1 MKLLIFAALSLAA
14 YGQTKAGIVITVV
27 DDAGASV
34 SAKITGVPAS
44 AGLESLTLWMATQ
57 KTCVPGT
64 PTPATPSPAEV
75 CTPKY
80 GDAAQLVKAHV
91 VSLLEGIAPQFP
103 SAQTRAVV
111 ADIAARQAGL
121 DKARKSLFDTARAE
135 K

>member
-1 MKLLIFAALSLAA
+1 MKLLIFAFSLAA
-14 YGQTKAGIVITVV
+14 FSQTKAGIAITVT
-27 DDAGASV
+27 DDAGVAV

-57 KTCVPGT
+57 KTCVPGK
-64 PTPATPSPAEV
+64 PTLATPSPAEV
-75 CTPKY
+75 CTPKFT
-80 GDAAQLVKAHV
+80 DAAQLVKSHV

-111 ADIAARQAGL
+111 ADIAARQAAL
-121 DKARKSLFDTARAE
+121 DKARKSLFDAARGE